1 LVENSTFEKTPLL
14 AVFIDYGGDNPV
26 RIGDKLLQGGDNLSY
41 RGDNDHGAGDNKSLP
56 SIIKILSQNKP

>member
-14 AVFIDYGGDNPV
+14 AVFFDYGGDNAV

-41 RGDNDHGAGDNKSLP
+41 SGDNNRRDGDN
-56 SIIKILSQNKP
+56 